1 MIQPGQGR
9 LSICGQAG
17 LGERSQEGGDGVL
30 PAALNIEV
38 LGKRSEETVDTGLQ
52 QRGRAVLA
60 TQGDG
65 QGVASGGPG
74 GPVGGRLP
82 AGVSRGRD
90 RFTGLGQM
98 ACGLVVHSGSPH
110 RRVGSRTR
118 LCRGWP
124 WSTGVVLRAA
134 PGHLYRF
141 RFSPGFGQGGPGT
154 VLAGLSGAQRAARLL
169 EGGQAGLVATTGR
182 GDAPTGPGDGLTSV

>member
-1 MIQPGQGR
+1 MLQPGQSR
-9 LSICGQAG
+9 LDIGGQAG
-17 LGERSQEGGDGVL
+17 LGERSQKGGDGVL
-30 PAALNIEV
+30 PAALDTEV
-38 LGKRSEETVDTGLQ
+38 LGKRSEETIDTGLQ

-60 TQGDG
+60 PQGHG

-82 AGVSRGRD
+82 AGVGRGRD
-90 RFTGLGQM
+90 GLTGLGQVPR
-98 ACGLVVHSGSPH
+98 GLVMHGGGPH
-110 RRVGSRTR
+110 RRVGSRTS
-118 LCRGWP
+118 LGRGWP

-141 RFSPGFGQGGPGT
+141 RFSAGLGQGGPGT
-154 VLAGLSGAQRAARLL
+154 ILAGLSGAQRAARLL

>member
-1 MIQPGQGR
+1 MSQSGQGR
-9 LSICGQAG
+9 LGIGGQAG

-30 PAALNIEV
+30 PAALDTEV
-38 LGKRSEETVDTGLQ
+38 LCKRSEETVDTGLQ

-60 TQGDG
+60 TQGHG
-65 QGVASGGPG
+65 QGVASGSPG

-82 AGVSRGRD
+82 AGVGRGRD
-90 RFTGLGQM
+90 GFTGLGQV
-98 ACGLVVHSGSPH
+98 ACGIVVHGGGPH
-110 RRVGSRTR
+110 RRVGSRAGLGR
-118 LCRGWP
+118 YLRWNDG
-124 WSTGVVLRAA
+124 VLRTI
-134 PGHLYRF
+134 GRYLRRF
-141 RFSPGFGQGGPGT
+141 RFSPGLSQGGPGT

>member
-65 QGVASGGPG
+65 QGVASGGPR

-90 RFTGLGQM
+90 RFTGLGQV

-110 RRVGSRTR
+110 RRVGSRAALGRYLRWNDGVPRTTGGR
-118 LCRGWP
+118 LR
-124 WSTGVVLRAA
+124 
-134 PGHLYRF
+134 RF
-141 RFSPGFGQGGPGT
+141 RLSPGLSQGGPGA
-154 VLAGLSGAQRAARLL
+154 VLAGLGGAQRAARLL
-169 EGGQAGLVATTGR
+169 EGGQAGLVAAAGR
-182 GDAPTGPGDGLTSV
+182 GDAPTGPGDGLTSL

>member
-60 TQGDG
+60 TQGHG
-65 QGVASGGPG
+65 QGVAPGGPG
-74 GPVGGRLP
+74 GPVGGGFPTR
-82 AGVSRGRD
+82 VRRGPD
-90 RFTGLGQM
+90 SLTGL
-98 ACGLVVHSGSPH
+98 
-110 RRVGSRTR
+110 T
-118 LCRGWP
+118 
-124 WSTGVVLRAA
+124 
-134 PGHLYRF
+134 
-141 RFSPGFGQGGPGT
+141 
-154 VLAGLSGAQRAARLL
+154 
-169 EGGQAGLVATTGR
+169 
-182 GDAPTGPGDGLTSV
+182 

>member
-65 QGVASGGPG
+65 QGVASGSPG

-90 RFTGLGQM
+90 RFTGLGQV
-98 ACGLVVHSGSPH
+98 ACGLVVHGGGPH
-110 RRVGSRTR
+110 RRVGSRAGLGRYLRWNDGVPRTTGGR
-118 LCRGWP
+118 LR
-124 WSTGVVLRAA
+124 
-134 PGHLYRF
+134 RF
-141 RFSPGFGQGGPGT
+141 RLSPGLSQGGPGA
-154 VLAGLSGAQRAARLL
+154 VLASLGGAQRAARLL
-169 EGGQAGLVATTGR
+169 EGGQAGLVAAAGR

>member
-1 MIQPGQGR
+1 MLQPGQSR
-9 LSICGQAG
+9 LDIGGQAG
-17 LGERSQEGGDGVL
+17 LGERSQKGGDGVL
-30 PAALNIEV
+30 PAALDTEV
-38 LGKRSEETVDTGLQ
+38 LGKRSEETIDTGLQ

-60 TQGDG
+60 PQGHG

-82 AGVSRGRD
+82 AGVGRGCD
-90 RFTGLGQM
+90 GLTGLGQV
-98 ACGLVVHSGSPH
+98 ACGLVVHGGGPH
-110 RRVGSRTR
+110 RRVGSRTGLGR
-118 LCRGWP
+118 YLRWND
-124 WSTGVVLRAA
+124 GVPRTIG
-134 PGHLYRF
+134 GHLRRF
-141 RFSPGFGQGGPGT
+141 RFSAGLSQGGPGT

>member
-65 QGVASGGPG
+65 QGVASGSPR

-90 RFTGLGQM
+90 RFTGLGQV

-110 RRVGSRTR
+110 RRVGSRASLGRYLRWNDGVPRTTGGR
-118 LCRGWP
+118 LR
-124 WSTGVVLRAA
+124 
-134 PGHLYRF
+134 RF
-141 RFSPGFGQGGPGT
+141 RLSPGLSQGGPGA
-154 VLAGLSGAQRAARLL
+154 VLASLGSAQSAARLL
-169 EGGQAGLVATTGR
+169 EGGQAGLVAAAGR
-182 GDAPTGPGDGLTSV
+182 GDAPAGSGDGLTSL

>member
-65 QGVASGGPG
+65 QGVASGSPR

-90 RFTGLGQM
+90 RFTGLGQV

-110 RRVGSRTR
+110 RRVGSRAGLGRYLRWNDGVPRTTGGR
-118 LCRGWP
+118 LR
-124 WSTGVVLRAA
+124 
-134 PGHLYRF
+134 RF
-141 RFSPGFGQGGPGT
+141 RLSPGLSQGGPGA
-154 VLAGLSGAQRAARLL
+154 VLASLGSAQSAARLL
-169 EGGQAGLVATTGR
+169 EGGQAGLVAAAGR
-182 GDAPTGPGDGLTSV
+182 GDASAGSGDGLTSL